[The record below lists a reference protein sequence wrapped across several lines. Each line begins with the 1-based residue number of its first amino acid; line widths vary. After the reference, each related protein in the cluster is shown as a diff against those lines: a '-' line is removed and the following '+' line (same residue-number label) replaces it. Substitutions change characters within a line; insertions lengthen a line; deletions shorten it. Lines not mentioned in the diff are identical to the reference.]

1 MVYKWEEF
9 GFRLSITN
17 DLSPKPGEA
26 LLIPVKAI
34 IGGHFKFPSGCVL
47 VSGLYLI
54 SSFSEK
60 SEKNVKI
67 EIEHCVLMG
76 DMPEN
81 MHLCFV
87 QSELELFGKQC
98 NFTRVAK
105 GGDFTSD
112 HRYGKLIIFL
122 SSIRPQLFGIV
133 LVDRNKAK
141 ENVQPI
147 QNEDYD
153 YDQTAHQTA
162 IIEEPK
168 QERG

>member
-9 GFRLSITN
+9 GFRLSVIN
-17 DLSPKPGEA
+17 DWSSSPAEG
-26 LLIPVKAI
+26 LLISVKAV

-87 QSELELFGKQC
+87 QSEIEFFEKQC
-98 NFTRVAK
+98 NFTLVAE
-105 GGDFTSD
+105 GGDFISE
-112 HRYGKLIIFL
+112 HRYGKVDVFL

-141 ENVQPI
+141 ENVQLI

-153 YDQTAHQTA
+153 YDQNAHQTA
-162 IIEEPK
+162 IEEPK